1 MERLY
6 RTLKARGF
14 EIVAVNL
21 QEDQGTVQRF
31 ARALSLSFP
40 VLLDAN
46 GQVGSTYGARSIP
59 TTYLI
64 DRQGNVVAGTIG
76 TREWD
81 GEDSLRLLQRLL
93 D

>member
-40 VLLDAN
+40 VLLDSN

-81 GEDSLRLLQRLL
+81 GEDSLRLLHRML